1 MSWQIAFGI
10 PAFCHAAGVGTVALV
25 AGFLIETGKQMSH
38 FEFIHYENCG
48 PSSAVNQ
55 NNQD

>member
-10 PAFCHAAGVGTVALV
+10 PAFCHAAGVGTVVLV
-25 AGFLIETGKQMSH
+25 AGFLIETGKQ
-38 FEFIHYENCG
+38 IHYENCG